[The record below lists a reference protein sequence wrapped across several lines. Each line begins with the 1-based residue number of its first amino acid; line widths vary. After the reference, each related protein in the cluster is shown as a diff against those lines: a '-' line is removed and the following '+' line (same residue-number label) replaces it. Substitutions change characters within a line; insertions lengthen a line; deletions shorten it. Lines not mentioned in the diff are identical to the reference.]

1 MIQRDTSRE
10 GIIRR
15 RFSPIPPF
23 VFMMILQPIL
33 WYVSAPGTDLVFQGA
48 LIAEK
53 TKSRSKQK
61 GKEKERKLR
70 PGQNGRKSGWDNSGG
85 AAKYKK
91 RRRKKR
97 SVSWSITRKKRDKK
111 SAGSRRRG
119 KSSSLAPTNL
129 TVHKRDRR
137 KGGDGGGGEKVHQG
151 FFLVLRSL
159 RGNSDEDKNISQS
172 TKFFK

>member
-48 LIAEK
+48 LIAKK

-70 PGQNGRKSGWDNSGG
+70 PGQNGRKSGTMT
-85 AAKYKK
+85 
-91 RRRKKR
+91 RRCSEVPEKAEKKR
-97 SVSWSITRKKRDKK
+97 SVSWSITVNAKG
-111 SAGSRRRG
+111 GSRRRG
-119 KSSSLAPTNL
+119 KSSLAPTNL
-129 TVHKRDRR
+129 TVHKRDGR
-137 KGGDGGGGEKVHQG
+137 KEREEEKKCTKD
-151 FFLVLRSL
+151 FSCFVLSS
-159 RGNSDEDKNISQS
+159 GQ
-172 TKFFK
+172 F